1 MPDYDARF
9 LAMASR
15 MLAPKPRGKGQ
26 TVTVHQPATD
36 GSFDPATDTVI
47 APTPPVDHTG
57 SGVEDR
63 YSAFAL
69 TTGAVEAGD
78 VRFLLSPLK
87 ADGSPMPEPVADAW
101 SITQG
106 GKRWTIKRVE
116 RIAPAGVAVLYDLT
130 LRLS

>member
-9 LAMASR
+9 VAMAGR

-26 TVTVHQPATD
+26 PATLHQPARD
-36 GSFDPATDTVI
+36 GSFDAETDTMTGA
-47 APTPPVDHTG
+47 APAQDHEG

-69 TTGAVEAGD
+69 TTGAIEAGD

-116 RIAPAGVAVLYDLT
+116 RIAPAGVAVLFDLT
-130 LRLS
+130 LRA